1 MELNSN
7 KILPFI
13 VGILLIINIQPY
25 FTWSLMSEK
34 ILKVII
40 EVLTLGLFFL
50 KMKRINRTDLNM
62 LVSFFLILSMMAFF
76 NGLNF
81 FGFFPV
87 VLLFVMPFVSYGFM
101 RETYSYFFNTYA
113 LFTLLSLIVLFMLL
127 LGISFPSIIIPPLNS
142 LKNFDYIAYPFLVM
156 PTGDGI
162 IMINQFGRF
171 FGPFDEPGVIGTVSL
186 LILYIEKFNL
196 KKWQNK
202 ILLVSGIISFSL
214 FFYLASFIYAIY
226 YVFVNR
232 TRLIYK
238 TFLVLGFAVFTF
250 FSFENEFFSTYI
262 WQRVEWDSNNSTIR
276 GDNRADEDLKFYFES
291 IKGTKIYYWGLGL
304 YDTHLMTSFD
314 GSAGF
319 RNAIL
324 RHGFVSLMLY
334 FLFFIVYAYQKI
346 GKNNVLILFVVLF
359 FITLY
364 QRPGFLTIHYIYL
377 FVIFIQ
383 FNSKKETTQKLK
395 HYSLKN

>member
-1 MELNSN
+1 
-7 KILPFI
+7 
-13 VGILLIINIQPY
+13 
-25 FTWSLMSEK
+25 
-34 ILKVII
+34 
-40 EVLTLGLFFL
+40 
-50 KMKRINRTDLNM
+50 
-62 LVSFFLILSMMAFF
+62 
-76 NGLNF
+76 
-81 FGFFPV
+81 
-87 VLLFVMPFVSYGFM
+87 
-101 RETYSYFFNTYA
+101 
-113 LFTLLSLIVLFMLL
+113 
-127 LGISFPSIIIPPLNS
+127 
-142 LKNFDYIAYPFLVM
+142 
-156 PTGDGI
+156 
-162 IMINQFGRF
+162 
-171 FGPFDEPGVIGTVSL
+171 
-186 LILYIEKFNL
+186 
-196 KKWQNK
+196 
-202 ILLVSGIISFSL
+202 
-214 FFYLASFIYAIY
+214 
-226 YVFVNR
+226 
-232 TRLIYK
+232 
-238 TFLVLGFAVFTF
+238 LGFAVFTF